1 MLILPGVFFTQFLFN
16 QNFLDPT
23 VLWTQ
28 HFCIQFFLDT
38 VLFCIQKFVVPK
50 ICLAILLFMITSF
63 GRLEASYVNPCM
75 PVHLPTHQP
84 AHLPT
89 HLLAPYLST
98 YLPIHV
104 SKVIQSQ

>member
-1 MLILPGVFFTQFLFN
+1 MQIACKKIVSFFS
-16 QNFLDPT
+16 P
-23 VLWTQ
+23 V
-28 HFCIQFFLDT
+28 
-38 VLFCIQKFVVPK
+38 
-50 ICLAILLFMITSF
+50 ICLAISFNLLLEPAF
-63 GRLEASYVNPCM
+63 GRLEARYVNSCM